1 MTTRTVLVAGSRTP
15 IGKLGGKLASLSA
28 EQLGAHAIQHALSRA
43 GVAASTVDMVIMG
56 NVVQAGV
63 GPNPARQAAV
73 GAQIPLT
80 TPAVTLNNLC
90 LSGLQAVIDGDRLIK
105 SGEADIVVA
114 GGMESM
120 TNAPHLVR
128 GARTGLRYGGSRL
141 EDALDAD
148 ALRCA
153 FDQVSMGE
161 STDRYARAEVI
172 GRADQDDFAAR
183 SHRRAAEATDD
194 GTFTDEIAPIDVHTR
209 RGPVTITNDEGIR
222 ANATPDA
229 LSALPPAFAE
239 DGTITAGSSSQLSD
253 GAAALVLMSEAKA
266 TELGLQWLAEI
277 GPSAFVAG
285 PDTSLLHQPSRA
297 IIAAVNKMPGM
308 KVSDVSVIEINEAF
322 AAVALAS
329 MADLGLSAE
338 RVNVHGGAI
347 ALGHPVGMSGAR
359 LVLSLALSMV
369 RRGDSVGAAALCGGG
384 GQGNAVVLRR

>member
-1 MTTRTVLVAGSRTP
+1 MTRTVLVAGSRTP
-15 IGKLGGKLASLSA
+15 IGKLGGALASLSA

-43 GVAASTVDMVIMG
+43 GIAASTVDMVIMG

-80 TPAVTLNNLC
+80 TPAVTVNNLC

-128 GARTGLRYGGSRL
+128 GARAGLRYGSSRL

-153 FDQVSMGE
+153 FDHVSMGE

-172 GRADQDDFAAR
+172 GRAEQDDFAAR
-183 SHRRAAEATDD
+183 SHRRAAEATSD
-194 GTFTDEIAPIDVHTR
+194 GTFANEIAPIDVLTR
-209 RGPVTITNDEGIR
+209 RETVTITDDEGIR
-222 ANATPDA
+222 ANATPAA
-229 LSALPPAFAE
+229 LSALRPAFAV
-239 DGTITAGSSSQLSD
+239 DGTITAGSASQLSD
-253 GAAALVLMSEAKA
+253 GAAALVLMSESKA
-266 TELGLQWLAEI
+266 TALGLQWLAEI
-277 GPSAFVAG
+277 GPSSFVAG

-297 IIAAVNKMPGM
+297 IIAAVNKVPGM
-308 KVSDVSVIEINEAF
+308 KVSDLSIIEINEAF
-322 AAVALAS
+322 AAVAVAS
-329 MADLGLSAE
+329 MLDLGLSAE
-338 RVNVHGGAI
+338 QVNVHGGAI

-359 LVLSLALSMV
+359 LVLSLALSMA